1 MYNKLDGLFLCLR
14 DSETPSANLGE
25 KSRTTLNNV
34 ELRNATNNSVALGP
48 FEIWSATTGLLHS
61 FGSDSMLPARSAIQL
76 NQYAETENLPIED
89 LILVNCETQEFV
101 SKTELLILPT
111 DFPGL
116 MPIGA
121 WEQKKRIPTDQ
132 SIPCFTAGTLIA
144 TRDGQ
149 KRIEDLRPGDHVITR
164 DAGFVQVQAISQQSY
179 SRAEQRLNTD
189 FRPIVIPAG
198 TFGNSRDLHLSPAH
212 RLMVTDNQ
220 AELLFG
226 SSEVLVAA
234 KTALEY
240 AWVHQQPADFDV
252 TYFHILLPTHELV
265 LVEEMWAE
273 SLFLGDMPERVL
285 ETGKIWETLDGFDMS
300 KATHNGTVRPVLR
313 RHEARSLMH
322 RLPDCIDQVAAQQA
336 PNEVFYAAA

>member
-1 MYNKLDGLFLCLR
+1 
-14 DSETPSANLGE
+14 
-25 KSRTTLNNV
+25 
-34 ELRNATNNSVALGP
+34 
-48 FEIWSATTGLLHS
+48 
-61 FGSDSMLPARSAIQL
+61 
-76 NQYAETENLPIED
+76 
-89 LILVNCETQEFV
+89 
-101 SKTELLILPT
+101 
-111 DFPGL
+111 
-116 MPIGA
+116 
-121 WEQKKRIPTDQ
+121 
-132 SIPCFTAGTLIA
+132 
-144 TRDGQ
+144 
-149 KRIEDLRPGDHVITR
+149 VITR
-164 DAGFVQVQAISQQSY
+164 DSGFVQVQAISQQSY

-198 TFGNSRDLHLSPAH
+198 TFSNSRDLHLSPAH

-240 AWVHQQPADFDV
+240 AWVHQQPADLDV

-313 RHEARSLMH
+313 RHEARSLMC
-322 RLPDCIDQVAAQQA
+322 RLPDCIDQVAAQQV